1 MQSFILTLIKTF
13 LIMTASFGIFRRAL
27 RIKPKTSEIVTSL
40 LLGLVAFIPIYYVRF
55 NIPALTI
62 TLQAVMV
69 FIILKL
75 IYKKDTV
82 VTISL
87 SLLST
92 ALGYSLFTISVFLG
106 APVSYFVWN
115 SGLHTFIK
123 DALGLLVPGIIT
135 NLIVLLT
142 FRIKR
147 LKNGLPNLT
156 AKFSSDI
163 SVFIGV
169 ILVFLCSW
177 FMLSSNNYNVQQNL
191 IMLILVLFGTFLIFV
206 VWRRY
211 IHSTYI
217 SQVNKRND
225 DVMEQKILEQQSEI
239 DNLSKVIHK
248 DNKLLSALELAVKD
262 SLKYNDE
269 EKRQALLREIEAISS
284 DRENTLR
291 ASSQHNLTSSGLLSV
306 DIITNYLY
314 QKSFEN
320 NIAYEQSISANMNHL
335 VETCIPEK
343 ELSTLLADLGENAI
357 IAVKSSD
364 RKRIMLNVGIKNNCY
379 FIDLFDSGA
388 PFADEVINNLGIK
401 KTTTHKNEGGSGIGL
416 MSTMGI
422 LKSTNAS
429 LEIEHF
435 KDNELFTKRV
445 SVVFDNLC
453 EKRITK

>member
-13 LIMTASFGIFRRAL
+13 LIMTASFGIFRRTL
-27 RIKPKTSEIVTSL
+27 RINSKTFDIVTSL
-40 LLGLVAFIPIYYVRF
+40 LLGLVAYIPIYFVRF
-55 NIPALTI
+55 HLPALTI
-62 TLQAVMV
+62 TLQAVLV
-69 FIILKL
+69 YIILKL
-75 IYKKDTV
+75 IHKKDTV
-82 VTISL
+82 LTLSL
-87 SLLST
+87 SLLAT

-123 DALGLLVPGIIT
+123 DALGLLVPGLIT

-156 AKFSSDI
+156 AKFSSDV

-291 ASSQHNLTSSGLLSV
+291 ASSQHSLASSGLLSV

-401 KTTTHKNEGGSGIGL
+401 KTTTHKDEGGSGIGL
-416 MSTMGI
+416 MSTKEI

>member
-1 MQSFILTLIKTF
+1 MQSFILTFIKTF
-13 LIMTASFGIFRRAL
+13 LIMTASFGIFRRTL
-27 RIKPKTSEIVTSL
+27 RINSKTSDIVTSL
-40 LLGLVAFIPIYYVRF
+40 LLGLVAYIPIYFVRF
-55 NIPALTI
+55 NLPALTI

-82 VTISL
+82 LTLSL

-106 APVSYFVWN
+106 APISYFVWN

-123 DALGLLVPGIIT
+123 DALGLLVPGLIT
-135 NLIVLLT
+135 NLIVLLI

-156 AKFSSDI
+156 AKFSSDV

-211 IHSTYI
+211 IHTTYI

-291 ASSQHNLTSSGLLSV
+291 ASSQHSLPSSGLLSV

-379 FIDLFDSGA
+379 FVDLFDSGA

-453 EKRITK
+453 EKRITI